1 MKHERQT
8 MQVGS
13 GVSLLHLFLQEK
25 NNCVLLSNILWQQGP
40 EQTTVDPSLLVIKY
54 VLSSS
59 FSLVFLT
66 SLLAAIFFVSSLHCS
81 CVKLLRCLYCIWC
94 ALLPWR
100 TPMQPGRWTLRHT
113 AGSGSGAWL
122 WKSVEALMLQQNKTK
137 NHVYEKQYR
146 NSTGFEHDI
155 WLGLKIVLKWKRKWI
170 IAHNEKYPLPLPKR
184 LQVLVDIR
192 IGNEMIGQYLR
203 KVHIGHLQPRPII
216 TW

>member
-66 SLLAAIFFVSSLHCS
+66 SLLAAIFLSAPCTAAVSNFSDACTVSGVHCY
-81 CVKLLRCLYCIWC
+81 LDGLRCSLEDERSDTLLVAVLVHDYERVWKPWC
-94 ALLPWR
+94 Y
-100 TPMQPGRWTLRHT
+100 
-113 AGSGSGAWL
+113 
-122 WKSVEALMLQQNKTK
+122 NKTK
-137 NHVYEKQYR
+137 QKIMCMKN
-146 NSTGFEHDI
+146 NTGT
-155 WLGLKIVLKWKRKWI
+155 VL
-170 IAHNEKYPLPLPKR
+170 ALSMTSDL
-184 LQVLVDIR
+184 D
-192 IGNEMIGQYLR
+192 
-203 KVHIGHLQPRPII
+203 
-216 TW
+216 